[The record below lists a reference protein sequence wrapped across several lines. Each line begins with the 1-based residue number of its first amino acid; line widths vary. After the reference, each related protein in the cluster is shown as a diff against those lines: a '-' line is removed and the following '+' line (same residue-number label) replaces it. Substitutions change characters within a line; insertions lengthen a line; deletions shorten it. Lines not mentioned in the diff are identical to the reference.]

1 MFKTRKLYWIICN
14 LVDFIGAEMA
24 VEESMKFYIAAP
36 GNVPFSDDESCG
48 IGSYELGFLGYFC
61 CVKKRRG
68 GGGGLWGEMFEGG
81 SIDLVL
87 FHSLKWKTMTLSKF
101 IKNKLEVTA
110 NCQL

>member
-68 GGGGLWGEMFEGG
+68 GGVMGGNVWGWFDWSCFVSQLEMEDDDVIEVYQEQTGG
-81 SIDLVL
+81 YS
-87 FHSLKWKTMTLSKF
+87 
-101 IKNKLEVTA
+101 
-110 NCQL
+110 

>member
-1 MFKTRKLYWIICN
+1 
-14 LVDFIGAEMA
+14 MA

-68 GGGGLWGEMFEGG
+68 GGVMGGN
-81 SIDLVL
+81 V
-87 FHSLKWKTMTLSKF
+87 
-101 IKNKLEVTA
+101 
-110 NCQL
+110 

>member
-68 GGGGLWGEMFEGG
+68 GGVMGGN
-81 SIDLVL
+81 V
-87 FHSLKWKTMTLSKF
+87 
-101 IKNKLEVTA
+101 
-110 NCQL
+110 

>member
-1 MFKTRKLYWIICN
+1 M
-14 LVDFIGAEMA
+14 
-24 VEESMKFYIAAP
+24 S
-36 GNVPFSDDESCG
+36 
-48 IGSYELGFLGYFC
+48 
-61 CVKKRRG
+61 KRD

-87 FHSLKWKTMTLSKF
+87 FHSLKWKTMMLSKF